1 MASFFVYF
9 LEIRAFLT
17 VSQILFI
24 MISSPYY
31 ILFIKI
37 GENMNLGGI
46 DPRRMQSMMK
56 QMGIEN
62 TEIPAK
68 RVIIETDSKKI
79 IIENPNVTQVS
90 MQGQKTFQIMG
101 DIKEENE
108 IPKEDIEMVVTA
120 TGKSEAEAKA
130 ALEKENGDIAKAIES
145 LQ

>member
-1 MASFFVYF
+1 MF
-9 LEIRAFLT
+9 
-17 VSQILFI
+17 
-24 MISSPYY
+24 
-31 ILFIKI
+31 
-37 GENMNLGGI
+37 GGI

-68 RVIIETDSKKI
+68 RVIIETDSKRI

-101 DIKEENE
+101 EVREETGIPEEDIQMVIDATKKSKEEAR
-108 IPKEDIEMVVTA
+108 K
-120 TGKSEAEAKA
+120 

>member
-1 MASFFVYF
+1 MF
-9 LEIRAFLT
+9 
-17 VSQILFI
+17 
-24 MISSPYY
+24 
-31 ILFIKI
+31 
-37 GENMNLGGI
+37 GGI
-46 DPRRMQSMMK
+46 DPRRMQAMMK

-68 RVIIETDSKKI
+68 RVIIETDSKRI

-101 DIKEENE
+101 EVKEETG
-108 IPKEDIEMVVTA
+108 IPEEDIQMVTEA
-120 TGKSEAEAKA
+120 TKKSKEEARK

>member
-1 MASFFVYF
+1 MF
-9 LEIRAFLT
+9 
-17 VSQILFI
+17 
-24 MISSPYY
+24 
-31 ILFIKI
+31 
-37 GENMNLGGI
+37 GGI

-68 RVIIETDSKKI
+68 RVIIETDSKRI

-101 DIKEENE
+101 EVREETG
-108 IPKEDIEMVVTA
+108 IPEEDIQMVIDA
-120 TGKSEAEAKA
+120 TGKSKEEARK

>member
-1 MASFFVYF
+1 
-9 LEIRAFLT
+9 
-17 VSQILFI
+17 
-24 MISSPYY
+24 
-31 ILFIKI
+31 
-37 GENMNLGGI
+37 MNFGGI

-62 TEIPAK
+62 TEISAK
-68 RVIIETDSKKI
+68 RVIIETDSKRI

-120 TGKSEAEAKA
+120 TGKSEAEAKM

>member
-1 MASFFVYF
+1 MF
-9 LEIRAFLT
+9 
-17 VSQILFI
+17 
-24 MISSPYY
+24 
-31 ILFIKI
+31 
-37 GENMNLGGI
+37 GGI

-68 RVIIETDSKKI
+68 RVIIETDSKRI

-101 DIKEENE
+101 EVREETGIPEEDIQMVIDATKKSKEE
-108 IPKEDIEMVVTA
+108 
-120 TGKSEAEAKA
+120 AKK